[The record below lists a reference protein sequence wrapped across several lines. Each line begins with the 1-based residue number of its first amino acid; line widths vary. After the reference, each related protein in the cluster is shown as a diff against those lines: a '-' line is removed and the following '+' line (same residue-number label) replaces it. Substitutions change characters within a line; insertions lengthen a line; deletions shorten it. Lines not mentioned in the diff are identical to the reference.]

1 MMIKVLDIFI
11 VVLALIELVV
21 FSLAFYKLLLEDK
34 LNIPVL
40 LFLGLLILLILYGF
54 YKSIIEYERSKGYF
68 KKRRM
73 D

>member
-1 MMIKVLDIFI
+1 MVIKVLDIFI

-21 FSLAFYKLLLEDK
+21 FISFYKLLLEDK

-54 YKSIIEYERSKGYF
+54 YKSIIEYGRSKGYF
-68 KKRRM
+68 KKREM